1 MNSGCEIGHYGSG
14 CRCCEGCQEC
24 DVINGTCG
32 TYKFTCIL
40 RNFCPLYIYYYRNSP
55 LNICNIF
62 SSIGKVLAQYEQLFN
77 AIQSTV
83 FNIFLFQNIPETN
96 NIDYWEKLMN
106 QHKVYNL

>member
-1 MNSGCEIGHYGSG
+1 M
-14 CRCCEGCQEC
+14 
-24 DVINGTCG
+24 
-32 TYKFTCIL
+32 
-40 RNFCPLYIYYYRNSP
+40 
-55 LNICNIF
+55 F

-77 AIQSTV
+77 AIQNTV